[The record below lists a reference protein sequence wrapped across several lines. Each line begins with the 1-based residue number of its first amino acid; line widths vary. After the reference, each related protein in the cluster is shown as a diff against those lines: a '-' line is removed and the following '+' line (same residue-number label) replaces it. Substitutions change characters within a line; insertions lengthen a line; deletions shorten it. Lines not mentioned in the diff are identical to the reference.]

1 MAATADQLMAKIH
14 HTSRVDG
21 NYLGRMA
28 MMIGDCSIKTRFV
41 VVLAVAV
48 LGLAALGLY
57 SLAELRGNMLDDRQ
71 DKIHALV
78 EVANG
83 VVARFHDLAKSGAL
97 SEDQAKKQALE
108 TVRQMRYENG
118 EYFFVLDTQHNFVMH
133 AAKAALEGTSGA
145 DLRDPSGKLFIQEL
159 VSVALSREQGGI
171 VDYSFAKPG
180 SDKAIPKLSYSAHFK
195 PWGWVIGT
203 GIYLDDVDQAFR
215 REAIN
220 ALLIIALVV
229 AVLAG
234 VSLWIGRSVLRQLGG
249 EPAAASA
256 IALRIAGGDLSQE
269 MPAEKLLGGSLM
281 HSIAQMQSRLRG
293 IIAEIGQLSSA
304 LANSASEISV
314 ATDETRH
321 AAEAQANSTS
331 ATAASIE
338 ELTVS
343 INEVAQN
350 AQATGESSQAAANCA
365 EQGRTLVNSSAAEIE
380 KVAAIVARS
389 SEQIRQ
395 LATRSRDIGGIAQVI
410 REIAEQTNLLA
421 LNAAIEAAR
430 AGEQGRGFAVVADE
444 VRKLAERTSKA
455 TNEISTMVVSVQA
468 DTELAVGAMGEAA
481 PQVSRSLTKA
491 HEASA
496 MLESIHQQAQQSSER
511 VQQVATATREQA
523 TVANDIAGHV
533 QNIASMTE
541 ETNATM
547 HSNAESASALNGL
560 ANRLRETVAYF
571 RLL

>member
-1 MAATADQLMAKIH
+1 M
-14 HTSRVDG
+14 HTV
-21 NYLGRMA
+21 
-28 MMIGDCSIKTRFV
+28 
-41 VVLAVAV
+41 
-48 LGLAALGLY
+48 
-57 SLAELRGNMLDDRQ
+57 
-71 DKIHALV
+71 
-78 EVANG
+78 
-83 VVARFHDLAKSGAL
+83 
-97 SEDQAKKQALE
+97 
-108 TVRQMRYENG
+108 
-118 EYFFVLDTQHNFVMH
+118 
-133 AAKAALEGTSGA
+133 KAALEGTNAA
-145 DLRDPSGKLFIQEL
+145 DLRDPSGKLFVQDL
-159 VSVALSREQGGI
+159 VRVALASERGGI
-171 VDYSFAKPG
+171 ASYSFAKAG
-180 SDKAIPKLSYSAHFK
+180 SDQPVPKISYTAQFK

-203 GIYLDDVDQAFR
+203 GIYVDDVDQAFR
-215 REAIN
+215 AEAGN
-220 ALLIIALVV
+220 ALIIIALIVT
-229 AVLAG
+229 VLAG

-256 IALRIAGGDLSQE
+256 IALRIAEGDLSQDMRGE
-269 MPAEKLLGGSLM
+269 QLVSGSLM
-281 HSIAQMQSRLRG
+281 HSIAEMQNRLRQ

-304 LANSASEISV
+304 LTSSASEISV

-350 AQATGESSQAAANCA
+350 AQATGENSRSAANCA
-365 EQGRTLVNSSAAEIE
+365 EQGRTLVSASAGEIE

-389 SEQIRQ
+389 SGQIRQ
-395 LATRSRDIGGIAQVI
+395 LAARSRDIGGIAEVI

-455 TNEISTMVVSVQA
+455 TNEISAMVVSVQA
-468 DTELAVGAMGEAA
+468 DTELAVGAMDEAA
-481 PQVSRSLTKA
+481 PQVGRSLDKA
-491 HEASA
+491 REASD
-496 MLESIHQQAQQSSER
+496 MLESIHSQARESSER
-511 VQQVATATREQA
+511 VQEVAAATREQA

-547 HSNAESASALNGL
+547 QSNADSANALNGL

-571 RLL
+571 RLG

>member
-1 MAATADQLMAKIH
+1 MK
-14 HTSRVDG
+14 VG
-21 NYLGRMA
+21 EW
-28 MMIGDCSIKTRFV
+28 SIKTRFV
-41 VVLAVAV
+41 VVLVVAV
-48 LGLAALGLY
+48 LGLAALGLN
-57 SLAELRGNMLDDRQ
+57 SLYELRKGMLEDRK

-78 EVANG
+78 EVATG
-83 VVARFHDLAKSGAL
+83 VVARFHELAKSGAL
-97 SEDQAKKQALE
+97 SEDEAKRQALE
-108 TVRQMRYENG
+108 TVRQMRYANG
-118 EYFFVLDTQHNFVMH
+118 EYFFVLDSQHQFVMH
-133 AAKAALEGTSGA
+133 AAKAALEGKSGA
-145 DLRDPSGKLFIQEL
+145 DLRDPNGKLFIQEL
-159 VSVALSREQGGI
+159 VSVAQASEQGGI
-171 VDYSFAKPG
+171 VDYSFAKAG
-180 SDKAIPKLSYSAHFK
+180 SDKAVPKLSYSAHFK

-203 GIYLDDVDQAFR
+203 GIYLEDVDQTFQ

-220 ALLIIALVV
+220 ALIIIALVIT
-229 AVLAG
+229 VLAG
-234 VSLWIGRSVLRQLGG
+234 VSIWIGRSVLRQLGG
-249 EPAAASA
+249 EPADASA
-256 IALRIAGGDLSQE
+256 IALRIAGGDLGQE
-269 MPAEKLLGGSLM
+269 INAGRLLVGSLM
-281 HSIAQMQSRLRG
+281 HSIAQMQNRLRG
-293 IIAEIGQLSSA
+293 IIAEIGQLSSS
-304 LANSASEISV
+304 LASSASEISV

-350 AQATGESSQAAANCA
+350 AQLTGENSQAAASCA
-365 EQGRTLVNSSAAEIE
+365 EQGRALVSSSAAEIE
-380 KVAAIVARS
+380 KVAEIVARS
-389 SEQIRQ
+389 SEQIRL
-395 LATRSRDIGGIAQVI
+395 LATRSRDIGGIAEVI

-481 PQVSRSLTKA
+481 PQVSRSLDKA
-491 HEASA
+491 REASD
-496 MLESIHQQAQQSSER
+496 MLESIHRQAHESSER

-560 ANRLRETVAYF
+560 ANRLREVVAYF
-571 RLL
+571 RVT